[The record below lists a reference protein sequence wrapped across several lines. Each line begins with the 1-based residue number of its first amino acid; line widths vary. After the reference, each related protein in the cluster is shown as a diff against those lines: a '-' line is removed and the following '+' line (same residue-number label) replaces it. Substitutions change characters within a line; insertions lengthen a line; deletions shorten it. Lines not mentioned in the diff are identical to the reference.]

1 MDITRCGAF
10 IAALRKEEGMTQKQ
24 LADRLGVTDKAIS
37 RWETGKGLP
46 DADSMLGLSAL
57 FSVTINELLCGERME
72 IPQDSEEALVGVLN
86 LAEKEKKKH
95 HRLRTVLVAVCA
107 VFLFSLGVLIVDDLT
122 TGGGVTL
129 SSVSVTVKAQRT
141 AQLIEDGRFKAAA
154 NNIGFAGRNRRIAEG
169 EWCEAMH
176 AAFDGTL
183 EVTAFDIHLLTEE
196 DQFISGTAQLRV
208 YDPAAEEGFVFEI
221 GVASQDGI
229 AFGHVECVSED
240 TVRGEEIAQVI
251 TNALCTYN
259 AG

>member
-1 MDITRCGAF
+1 MNITRCGTF
-10 IAALRKEEGMTQKQ
+10 IATLRKEKGMTQKQ

-57 FSVTINELLCGERME
+57 FDVTINELLCGERAKV
-72 IPQDSEEALVGVLN
+72 PQDSEETLVEVLS
-86 LAEKEKKKH
+86 LADKEKEKH
-95 HRLRTVLVAVCA
+95 HRLRTVFVVVCA
-107 VFLFSLGVLIVDDLT
+107 VFLFLFGVLIVDDLT
-122 TGGGVTL
+122 TGGGTTL
-129 SSVSVTVKAQRT
+129 SSVSATVKARRI
-141 AQLIEDGRFKAAA
+141 ARRIENGRFEAAA
-154 NNIGFAGRNRRIAEG
+154 DAIGFSGRDRRIAEG

-183 EVTAFDIHLLTEE
+183 EVTSFDVRPLAEE

-208 YDPAAEEGFVFEI
+208 YDPVTEEGFMFEI

-229 AFGHVECVSED
+229 AFGHVECVTGD
-240 TVRGEEIAQVI
+240 TVRGEEIARVI